1 MIFMIN
7 KKFLYAVKSFHHE
20 SIHGLLNNCS
30 DIRGE
35 NFGVTILVDKIP
47 LFTAQVCADVNL

>member
-7 KKFLYAVKSFHHE
+7 KIFLYAVKSFHHE

-30 DIRGE
+30 DIRGGD
-35 NFGVTILVDKIP
+35 FGVTILVDKIP
-47 LFTAQVCADVNL
+47 LFNAHVCADVNL